1 MISFL
6 SNWIEQITISV
17 IIVSVFELI
26 LPKGNLKK
34 YIKVVL
40 GVYIIFCF
48 ISPFVNSANLYNVN
62 DIDLEKVAENLTKD
76 ASKNTGQQSMDNRLQ
91 KLYVEELKKNI
102 SKKVAEDGYEV
113 SKCTIDASLN
123 EDEGINKISLSLKKK
138 GIASVEKVEIMQ
150 DSGKEESSDDIE
162 KIKEELAT
170 FYQIDKEKIDIK
182 IK

>member
-1 MISFL
+1 MPV
-6 SNWIEQITISV
+6 SNDLVEDSDSDILAVVIEWLGKANIATT
-17 IIVSVFELI
+17 
-26 LPKGNLKK
+26 NKK
-34 YIKVVL
+34 V
-40 GVYIIFCF
+40 
-48 ISPFVNSANLYNVN
+48 
-62 DIDLEKVAENLTKD
+62 LEKVAENLTKD

-150 DSGKEESSDDIE
+150 DSGKEKSSDDIE

>member
-76 ASKNTGQQSMDNRLQ
+76 VGKNTGQQSMDNRLDR
-91 KLYVEELKKNI
+91 K
-102 SKKVAEDGYEV
+102 
-113 SKCTIDASLN
+113 
-123 EDEGINKISLSLKKK
+123 
-138 GIASVEKVEIMQ
+138 SVV
-150 DSGKEESSDDIE
+150 
-162 KIKEELAT
+162 
-170 FYQIDKEKIDIK
+170 
-182 IK
+182 